1 MGLFEFTKGVRYR
14 IRIFDNSNFIMSA
27 DVADKGQR
35 KFEVTVHKGTLG
47 FGEKIK
53 LAYMLNPK
61 IKPKI
66 FDGKIFEVDFD
77 IRDSVQLGD
86 LMDIAPEIVKDVND
100 AFYKQRLEENRQKD
114 DVVDA
119 EYSVKNADDLFE
131 ETEETA
137 PRSKSAIEIEEE
149 EDARIIDTIFNA
161 GKDTINAVTGLT
173 KLKQAEG
180 KDKKQKIQDLLNIA
194 ARHPKL
200 LYWLPGRID
209 IEPEITALVSQ
220 SMIYRTGIQPSYYI
234 AQSNAMISEKTLA
247 RPKEQ
252 TGWQQVVMMAI
263 VGVLILGTLG
273 IVAYI
278 LTK

>member
-14 IRIFDNSNFIMSA
+14 IRIFDNNIFIMSA
-27 DVADKGQR
+27 EVADKGQR

-47 FGEKIK
+47 FGEKVK
-53 LAYMLNPK
+53 LAFMLNPK

-77 IRDSVQLGD
+77 MRDSVQMGD
-86 LMDIAPEIVKDVND
+86 LMDIAPEVVREVNEV
-100 AFYKQRLEENRQKD
+100 FYKQRLAENRKEE

-119 EYSVKNADDLFE
+119 EYSVKNVDDLFE
-131 ETEETA
+131 DEPPKTTPKPA
-137 PRSKSAIEIEEE
+137 DEIEF
-149 EDARIIDTIFNA
+149 EDEDKRIIDTILNT
-161 GKDTINAVTGLT
+161 GKDTINAVTGLR
-173 KLKQAEG
+173 KLKQVEG
-180 KDKKQKIQDLLNIA
+180 KDKKQKIQELFNLA

-252 TGWQQVVMMAI
+252 TGWQQVVMMAVI
-263 VGVLILGTLG
+263 GVMILGVLG
-273 IVAYI
+273 IIAYI

>member
-14 IRIFDNSNFIMSA
+14 IRIFDNNNFIMSA
-27 DVADKGQR
+27 EVPDKGQR
-35 KFEVTVHKGTLG
+35 KFEVTVNKGTFG
-47 FGEKIK
+47 FGEKVK
-53 LAYMLNPK
+53 LAYILNPK

-66 FDGKIFEVDFD
+66 FEGKIFEVDFD

-86 LMDIAPEIVKDVND
+86 LMDIAPEVVREIND
-100 AFYKQRLEENRQKD
+100 TFFKQRQAEDREKSD
-114 DVVDA
+114 IMDA
-119 EYSVKNADDLFE
+119 DYSVKNADDLFE
-131 ETEETA
+131 EPEKQ
-137 PRSKSAIEIEEE
+137 PKKSAIELETE
-149 EDARIIDTIFNA
+149 EDERIIDTVFTA
-161 GKDTINAVTGLT
+161 GKDTINAISGLH
-173 KLKQAEG
+173 KLKQSEG
-180 KDKKQKIQDLLNIA
+180 KDKKQKIQDLLNLA
-194 ARHPKL
+194 SRHPKI

-252 TGWQQVVMMAI
+252 AGWQQVVMMAI

>member
-14 IRIFDNSNFIMSA
+14 IRIFDNNNFIMSA
-27 DVADKGQR
+27 DVPDKGQR

-86 LMDIAPEIVKDVND
+86 LMDIAPEVVKEVNET
-100 AFYKQRLEENRQKD
+100 FYKQRLSENRLKD
-114 DVVDA
+114 DIQDA

-131 ETEETA
+131 ESEKPVT
-137 PRSKSAIEIEEE
+137 PPKPAIELEEE
-149 EDARIIDTIFNA
+149 EDARIIDTIFTA
-161 GKDTINAVTGLT
+161 GKDTINAVNGLT
-173 KLKQAEG
+173 KLKQVEG
-180 KDKKQKIQDLLNIA
+180 KDKNQKIQDLLNLA

-200 LYWLPGRID
+200 LYWLPGRIE
-209 IEPEITALVSQ
+209 IEPEITSLVSQ

-273 IVAYI
+273 IIAYI

>member
-14 IRIFDNSNFIMSA
+14 IRIFDNNIFIMSA
-27 DVADKGQR
+27 EVADKGQR

-47 FGEKIK
+47 FGEKVK
-53 LAYMLNPK
+53 LAFMLNPK

-77 IRDSVQLGD
+77 MRDSVQMGD
-86 LMDIAPEIVKDVND
+86 LMDIAPEVVKEVNET
-100 AFYKQRLEENRQKD
+100 FYKQRLAESRLKD
-114 DVVDA
+114 DIQDA
-119 EYSVKNADDLFE
+119 EYSVDDLFE
-131 ETEETA
+131 ESEKPVT
-137 PRSKSAIEIEEE
+137 PPKPAIEVEEE
-149 EDARIIDTIFNA
+149 EDARIIDTFFTA
-161 GKDTINAVTGLT
+161 GKDTINAVSGLT
-173 KLKQAEG
+173 KLKQVEG
-180 KDKKQKIQDLLNIA
+180 KDKNQKIQDLLNLA

-200 LYWLPGRID
+200 LYWLPGRIE
-209 IEPEITALVSQ
+209 IEPEITSLVSQ

-273 IVAYI
+273 IIAYI